1 MSTLLVN
8 TIKPSS
14 GDVVAVSG
22 TLDVSGTI
30 KSYALETIT
39 ETTYLGNSKFGNDVA
54 DIHQMTGSLHI
65 SGSDLILTAAENTA
79 ATSSAVLSAIL

>member
-39 ETTYLGNSKFGNDVA
+39 ETTYLGNSKFGN
-54 DIHQMTGSLHI
+54 
-65 SGSDLILTAAENTA
+65 
-79 ATSSAVLSAIL
+79 